1 MATMEDL
8 MTIAP
13 QTIGAEV
20 SIAAARRMMADFGVR
35 HLPVRADGRLVGV
48 VCESDLE
55 HNAAHRPVVEVMNPN
70 PLVVTP
76 FDDAADVA
84 TAMADGKSDAAIVV
98 DNERVIGIFTST
110 DAARALATTL
120 HVIDERR

>member
-1 MATMEDL
+1 MADL

-48 VCESDLE
+48 VSESDLD
-55 HNAAHRPVVEVMNPN
+55 HTHKAAHRPVVEVMNPK

-76 FDDAADVA
+76 FADAADVA
-84 TAMADGKSDAAIVV
+84 SAMAEGKSDAAIVV

-120 HVIDERR
+120 HVLAERR